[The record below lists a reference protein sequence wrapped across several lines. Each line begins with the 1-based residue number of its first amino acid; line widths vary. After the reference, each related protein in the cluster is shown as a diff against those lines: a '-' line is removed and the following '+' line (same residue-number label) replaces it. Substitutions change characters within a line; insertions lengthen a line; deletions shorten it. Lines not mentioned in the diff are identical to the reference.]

1 MTRVGFYVLKSSA
14 PESRLEVATRLTEKA
29 FQQGHRVFIHAASQE
44 QAALLDEKLWQLR
57 PASFL
62 PHALAGEDSC
72 EAISIGWGQEP
83 GEHSGLLINLQY
95 TVPPF
100 FSRFERVAEVVTQDP
115 EKPRCAAAI
124 LAVLSPARYQMDKH
138 DLVNR

>member
-14 PESRLEVATRLTEKA
+14 PEARLEVAMRLTEKA

-115 EKPRCAAAI
+115 ESLAA
-124 LAVLSPARYQMDKH
+124 LRQSWQFYRQRGYQMDKH
-138 DLVNR
+138 DL